1 MADHDHTDDRLR
13 ALRDVPETPRSLRVI
28 MQHQEWLWRKSGLV
42 LAGMIAIAIATLT
55 LTPVPTPVLMTG
67 GIDKFYHV
75 LAFAALILPLIVT
88 DSRRWFW
95 AVPLAIAYGGAIELI
110 QPTVGRTAEWLD
122 FGADITGVL
131 AGAALAEL
139 FHDRIHASVFADRS
153 QMVGDEDDPDETARL
168 EEMRTEM
175 MAELRVLL
183 REELASVQRPG
194 RDAPVG
200 PSPAEE
206 SEAVAEARPLLRH

>member
-1 MADHDHTDDRLR
+1 
-13 ALRDVPETPRSLRVI
+13 
-28 MQHQEWLWRKSGLV
+28 
-42 LAGMIAIAIATLT
+42 
-55 LTPVPTPVLMTG
+55 
-67 GIDKFYHV
+67 
-75 LAFAALILPLIVT
+75 
-88 DSRRWFW
+88 
-95 AVPLAIAYGGAIELI
+95 
-110 QPTVGRTAEWLD
+110 LD